1 MSKQT
6 PMQRQ
11 YLQLKKQYPDC
22 ILLFRLGDFYEMF
35 NEDAKVA
42 SKALDIVLT
51 ARGEGVDRWPLCG
64 VPYHAVEGYVA
75 KLLQQGFTVAIA
87 DQVEDASQA
96 KGLVKRD
103 VVRVVTP
110 GTILESSMLEDAQ
123 NNYLVALIED
133 GGHVG
138 IAAVDVSTGEFI
150 VTQFEGTLNSEVVLN
165 EIGRLS
171 PSEILL
177 SDETSKSRARGV
189 LEETGIHITQR
200 NSLDFSTRN
209 AEALIK
215 EQFKVATLD
224 GYGVSDKPV
233 ALGAA
238 GAVLAY
244 LRDVHRTGS
253 VTLSGLRTYSIE
265 SHMIIDSQTQKN
277 LELISNARDG
287 SSRGTL
293 FSILSKTVTPMGKRK
308 LKQWILQP
316 LRDVMEINRRL
327 DAVEELARDAIVR
340 KDIS

>member
-1 MSKQT
+1 MTKQT

-51 ARGEGVDRWPLCG
+51 ARGEGVNRWPLCG

-133 GGHVG
+133 NGHVG

-150 VTQFEGTLNSEVVLN
+150 VTQIEGTLTSEVVLN
-165 EIGRLS
+165 EISRLS
-171 PSEILL
+171 PS
-177 SDETSKSRARGV
+177 
-189 LEETGIHITQR
+189 
-200 NSLDFSTRN
+200 
-209 AEALIK
+209 
-215 EQFKVATLD
+215 
-224 GYGVSDKPV
+224 
-233 ALGAA
+233 
-238 GAVLAY
+238 
-244 LRDVHRTGS
+244 
-253 VTLSGLRTYSIE
+253 
-265 SHMIIDSQTQKN
+265 
-277 LELISNARDG
+277 
-287 SSRGTL
+287 
-293 FSILSKTVTPMGKRK
+293 
-308 LKQWILQP
+308 
-316 LRDVMEINRRL
+316 
-327 DAVEELARDAIVR
+327 
-340 KDIS
+340 